1 MQNLGGSKTGRGLS
15 AREYMN
21 LELLWLGA
29 GNPAMGIRVDEEW
42 TRAGALL
49 LFQQEGKPGGLEQL
63 LRSHEKGLLRES
75 RGSSG

>member
-1 MQNLGGSKTGRGLS
+1 MV
-15 AREYMN
+15 
-21 LELLWLGA
+21 
-29 GNPAMGIRVDEEW
+29 IRVDEEW